1 MRMALFSSQEGF
13 LGIDLGAGNIKLVEL
28 RNEQGRPR
36 LVTYGMYEVPHAQIV
51 DNDWSGRKKEAASA
65 LKLLVEQTKAKSRLA
80 VSALPTFAVFS
91 SLISIPPVGPKELAN
106 AIRLEAKK
114 VVPRPI
120 DEMILDWKEV
130 SPANQAKTAATGDE
144 DDADTELGRI
154 TGTKTGQQKKILITA
169 APKELVDDYVGIFKD
184 AGLRLV
190 SLETEALALSR
201 SLVGRDP
208 SVIMVV
214 DMGAKTTNLSII
226 EQGIPLV
233 NRAVNFGGAL
243 VTGEIAKRSG
253 ISDKQAEQWKRDMGL
268 VMNRTPITPVVRDI
282 LDDVLHEIEYLF
294 QLYRRQFSTTAV
306 ATGTAIEK
314 VVLAGGTCF
323 VPGLAQYLAERLNVP
338 VHIGDP
344 WARIVYPEDIN
355 QLLVEIGPS
364 MAVSV
369 GLAMRHINQTN
380 T

>member
-1 MRMALFSSQEGF
+1 MALFSSQEGF

-36 LVTYGMYEVPHAQIV
+36 LVTYGMYEVPQAQVI
-51 DNDWSGRKKEAASA
+51 DNDWSKRRGEAVRA
-65 LKLLVEQTKAKSRLA
+65 LKALVEQSKAKTRLV

-91 SLISIPPVGPKELAN
+91 SLISIPPVGPKELGN

-120 DEMILDWKEV
+120 EEMILDWKEV
-130 SPANQAKTAATGDE
+130 LPTTTDAKKAVTGSDE
-144 DDADTELGRI
+144 DIDEGLGRI
-154 TGTKTGQQKKILITA
+154 TSNKAPQQKKILITA
-169 APKELVDDYVGIFKD
+169 APKELVDEYVAIFKE

-201 SLVGRDP
+201 SLIGRDP
-208 SVIMVV
+208 STVMIV

-233 NRAVNFGGAL
+233 NRSVNFGGAM
-243 VTGEIAKRSG
+243 VTEQISKRTG
-253 ISDKQAEQWKRDMGL
+253 LATGQAERWKRDMGL
-268 VMNRTPITPVVRDI
+268 LMNRSQILPAVRDI

-294 QLYRRQFSTTAV
+294 QLYRRQFSPA
-306 ATGTAIEK
+306 AGGSSAIEK

-323 VPGLAQYLAERLNVP
+323 VPGIAQYLAERLNVP

-344 WARIVYPEDIN
+344 WARIVYPEDIAS
-355 QLLVEIGPS
+355 LLVEIGPS

-369 GLAMRHINQTN
+369 GLAMRHITPAH

>member
-1 MRMALFSSQEGF
+1 MALFSSQEGF
-13 LGIDLGAGNIKLVEL
+13 LGVDLGAGNIKLVEL

-36 LVTYGMYEVPHAQIV
+36 LVTYGLYQVPHEQVV
-51 DNDWSGRKKEAASA
+51 DNDWSRRQGEAAAVLKA
-65 LKLLVEQTKAKSRLA
+65 LLEQSKAKSRL
-80 VSALPTFAVFS
+80 VISALPTFAVFS
-91 SLISIPPVGPKELAN
+91 SLISIPPVSAKELPN

-114 VVPRPI
+114 VIPRPI

-130 SPANQAKTAATGDE
+130 QPSDAKKDAAAASKEEEDLGLGTITTKQA
-144 DDADTELGRI
+144 
-154 TGTKTGQQKKILITA
+154 QQKKILITA
-169 APKELVDDYVGIFKD
+169 APKDLVDQYVGIFKE

-243 VTGEIAKRSG
+243 VTGEISKRTG
-253 ISDKQAEQWKRDMGL
+253 ITPRQAEQWKHDMGII
-268 VMNRTPITPVVRDI
+268 MNRASISPAVRDI

-294 QLYRRQFSTTAV
+294 QLYRRQFSSGPGGA
-306 ATGTAIEK
+306 GGIEK
-314 VVLAGGTCF
+314 VILAGGTSF
-323 VPGLAQYLAERLNVP
+323 VPGIAQYVAEKLNVP
-338 VHIGDP
+338 VHLGDP
-344 WARIVYPEDIN
+344 WARVVYPEDIG
-355 QLLVEIGPS
+355 QSLVEIGPS
-364 MAVSV
+364 MAVAV
-369 GLAMRHINQTN
+369 GLAMRHISSAQT
-380 T
+380 